1 MRCTTTDLVIIGAGP
16 AGLAAALEARR
27 RGIERTFILER
38 DERLGG
44 ILPQCIHLGFGL
56 HYFGEE
62 LTGCEYAQRFI
73 GDVEALDVARRLR
86 CMVLEITPGRAIY
99 AASKARGMER
109 IEAGAIVLAMGCRER
124 TRGALRIPGT
134 RPAGI
139 YTAGTAQRLVNIEG
153 IIPGT
158 RFVIIGS
165 GDIGLIMARR
175 LTLSGAT
182 VEAVVEMM
190 PYPGGLMRNV
200 VQCLHD
206 FDIPLY
212 LRHTVTRIDGPV
224 RVEGV
229 TIAPLDDAGK
239 PIATQ
244 ARRLACDTVLVS
256 AGLIPENELSKTAS
270 VQLDPRTGGAIVDDV
285 MQTSV
290 PGIFAAGDVVYPHD
304 LVDAVSTEAEI
315 AARAAARFIQGEMVA
330 EPQWWPM
337 EAGDGARMVI
347 PQRIRADGDSEVQLA
362 VRPASPMQNAVLTL
376 HGADGRIICQRR
388 RRAVWPAEVETL
400 TVDKGALRP
409 GERLRVTI
417 AESPHEDRTSL

>member
-1 MRCTTTDLVIIGAGP
+1 MRSSTTDLAIIGAGP

-27 RGIERTFILER
+27 RGVERVLVLER

-44 ILPQCIHLGFGL
+44 ILPQCIHVGFGL
-56 HYFGEE
+56 HYFDED

-73 GDVEALDVARRLR
+73 DDVTGTDVAQRLR
-86 CMVLEITPGRAIY
+86 CMVLEITPERTIY
-99 AASKARGMER
+99 ASSRARGLER
-109 IEAGAIVLAMGCRER
+109 TEAEAIVLAMGCRER

-139 YTAGTAQRLVNIEG
+139 YAAGTAQRLVNIEG

-158 RFVIIGS
+158 RFVIVGS

-182 VEAVVEMM
+182 VEAVVEIM
-190 PYPGGLMRNV
+190 PFPGGLMRNV

-212 LRHTVTRIDGPV
+212 LQHAVTRIDGRS

-229 TIAPLDDAGK
+229 SIAPLDGAGQ
-239 PIATQ
+239 T
-244 ARRLACDTVLVS
+244 LASGAKRIPCDTVLVS
-256 AGLIPENELSKTAS
+256 AGLIPENELSKTAG
-270 VQLDPRTGGAIVDDV
+270 VRLDQVTGGALVDDS
-285 MQTSV
+285 METSV

-304 LVDAVSTEAEI
+304 LVDWVSTEAET
-315 AARAAARFIQGEMVA
+315 AARAAAGVVREGVPA
-330 EPQWWPM
+330 ERQWWDVA
-337 EAGDGARMVI
+337 AGEGARMVV
-347 PQRIRADGDSEVQLA
+347 PQRIRANGDAEVALS
-362 VRPASPMQNAVLTL
+362 VRPERPMQNAVLSL
-376 HGADGRIICQRR
+376 QGADGRLIVERR

-400 TVDKGALRP
+400 TVDRGALRA
-409 GERLRVTI
+409 GERLSVSI
-417 AESPHEDRTSL
+417 GGQ